1 MDPIYKA
8 FSFGLQLTGETE
20 GVDLKDSTYLVIKR
34 DVNVKING
42 AAIKSRVQSLFKTYF
57 DSIKLGDTVNLAELS
72 NNILNIEG
80 VKNILT
86 RRVDIGYEVPR
97 INCVVWN
104 PLYKEDDVFFTSQ
117 NYKLETFMYAFF
129 HDIRN
134 LTTRII
140 IENE

>member
-1 MDPIYKA
+1 MGARSIPPSPAGRAKVWI
-8 FSFGLQLTGETE
+8 LRIIHTL
-20 GVDLKDSTYLVIKR
+20 LLR
-34 DVNVKING
+34 DINVKINS
-42 AAIKSRVQSLFKTYF
+42 AAIKSRIQSLFKTYF

-97 INCVVWN
+97 INCVIWN

-117 NYKLETFMYAFF
+117 TISLKLLCMHFSMT
-129 HDIRN
+129 
-134 LTTRII
+134 
-140 IENE
+140 